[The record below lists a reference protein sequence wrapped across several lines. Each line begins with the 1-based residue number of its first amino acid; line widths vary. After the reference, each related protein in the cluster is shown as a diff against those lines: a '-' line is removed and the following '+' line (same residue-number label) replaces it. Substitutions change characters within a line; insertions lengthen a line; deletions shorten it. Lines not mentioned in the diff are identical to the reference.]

1 MLYLLSLHRRCF
13 FPCPNRLL
21 PSSVRRSSSCHP
33 PPGGFPSL
41 YPAFFLM
48 QMLMLMLYLLSLH
61 RRCFFPCPN
70 RLLPSSVRR
79 SSSCHPPPGCFP
91 SLYPAFFLMQ
101 MQMLMLYLLSLHRR
115 CFFPCPNRLLP
126 SSVRRSSSCHP
137 PPGGFP

>member
-1 MLYLLSLHRRCF
+1 
-13 FPCPNRLL
+13 
-21 PSSVRRSSSCHP
+21 
-33 PPGGFPSL
+33 
-41 YPAFFLM
+41 
-48 QMLMLMLYLLSLH
+48 MLMLYLLSLH

-70 RLLPSSVRR
+70 RLLPSSVWR

-137 PPGGFP
+137 PPRCFPSLSPPFFLYLSLRPFYRCFFPCPNRLLPSPVRRS